1 MMRGNYGIEFDPEQG
16 VFSFRKIALLLL
28 LIPLALVVVMI
39 YRGCGTEEPSP
50 AQIAGTDN
58 LETARGNTG
67 EAGGNDRTPFL
78 KGISK
83 DLADA
88 ATATRKAPPPREL
101 ALNPPSR
108 PEPAPPVEPSAT
120 TDPQASA
127 IPAELQNQLRLAE
140 QNMTKDDLL
149 GARTILLTLRKN
161 QDAANVREFIERKLE
176 KINQTLLFSDRPMPG
191 KTVHRVVPGDLV
203 GKLARSYNVTEE
215 FLMKVNS
222 IENASGLRIGKE
234 LWVLN
239 KPNFCLTVFRK
250 SCSAVLTLNGE
261 FFRRYTVGIG
271 PAQDVP
277 IGTYAVS
284 SRVKKPPYRYPGKKT
299 IPYGAPGNILGT
311 TCLLLSPTRETP
323 VVQGLSLHGTW
334 VNASLGRA
342 CSDGRIRFNN
352 KDIEQLALLLP
363 MGARVNIMD

>member
-1 MMRGNYGIEFDPEQG
+1 MLRGNYGIEYDPEQG

-28 LIPLALVVVMI
+28 LIPLALVVVLI

-58 LETARGNTG
+58 LEAAYGVSGETG
-67 EAGGNDRTPFL
+67 GKDRTPFL

-88 ATATRKAPPPREL
+88 ATATRKAPQPREI
-101 ALNPPSR
+101 ALNPPTR
-108 PEPAPPVEPSAT
+108 TEPVPVEPSAA
-120 TDPQASA
+120 TDPQTDS
-127 IPAELQNQLRLAE
+127 IPAALQKQLKLAE
-140 QNMTKDDLL
+140 QNVAKDDLL
-149 GARTILLTLRKN
+149 GARAILLAMRK
-161 QDAANVREFIERKLE
+161 DSEAANIREFIERKLE

-191 KTVHRVVPGDLV
+191 KTVHKVMAGDLV

-271 PAQDVP
+271 PLQDVP

-284 SRVKKPPYRYPGKKT
+284 TRIKKPPYRSPGKKT
-299 IPYGAPGNILGT
+299 IPYGTPGNILGT
-311 TCLLLSPTRETP
+311 VCLTLSPTRDTP
-323 VVQGLSLHGTW
+323 VAQGLSLHGTW

-342 CSDGRIRFNN
+342 CNDGRIRFNN